1 MIKPSSHSNNQMI
14 EIAAFSRGYVQ
25 NELGIKQATLYRYL
39 WHLKQALGDDFPY
52 EFGSK
57 SIPTECFEILRIFR
71 EMVKKF
77 SFRYA
82 IKNIK
87 KELVEHGY
95 ITEKSTQKSSEQPT
109 GKSSGFTIK
118 FPR

>member
-1 MIKPSSHSNNQMI
+1 MI
-14 EIAAFSRGYVQ
+14 EIAAFSRDYVQ

-57 SIPTECFEILRIFR
+57 SVPSECFEILKIFR
-71 EMVKKF
+71 ELTRKFNVK
-77 SFRYA
+77 YA
-82 IKNIK
+82 AKNIK
-87 KELVEHGY
+87 KELIENGY
-95 ITEKSTQKSSEQPT
+95 ITEKSTGKSSEQPT

>member
-1 MIKPSSHSNNQMI
+1 MIKLSTHGDNQMI
-14 EIAAFSRGYVQ
+14 EIAAFSRDYVQ
-25 NELGIKQATLYRYL
+25 NALGIKQATLYRYL

-82 IKNIK
+82 TKNIK
-87 KELVEHGY
+87 KELLENGY
-95 ITEKSTQKSSEQPT
+95 IIQENHQQPT
-109 GKSSGFTIK
+109 GKSTEFTIK